1 MSIEFDMLD
10 FGHTKLVDFDF
21 SILFIFKI
29 SIVAGSE
36 ICLGNFIAVLFF
48 HDSLIQNASASVS
61 YTHLTLPTIL
71 RV

>member
-1 MSIEFDMLD
+1 MLD

-48 HDSLIQNASASVS
+48 HDSLIQNASALYEPPASS
-61 YTHLTLPTIL
+61 RAKSKKLQNP
-71 RV
+71 